1 MYITADAVIL
11 GGGSPEPSKFVS
23 GFALHEN
30 CSLSIIHSN
39 NTMSSK
45 SRSSRRSSQRQQKRT
60 QRQEKQAK
68 KVMIGIGIAA
78 VVLII
83 LSFVVY
89 SLY

>member
-1 MYITADAVIL
+1 
-11 GGGSPEPSKFVS
+11 
-23 GFALHEN
+23 
-30 CSLSIIHSN
+30 
-39 NTMSSK
+39 MSSK

-78 VVLII
+78 VVLIV